1 MKLLIIGAP
10 RSGTT
15 SLSRGIASQNYFL
28 KDEPY
33 NYDIG
38 PTKLDNK
45 YPLKE
50 LGEYKNIIVKTIG
63 YQLPKEKEGTTP
75 IDFGIEFSSHFDKTI
90 LLDRL
95 IWDSHYEA
103 YVNLFRKLRLGLD
116 IYSPWTFDSLTKKD
130 FQWAIENGVEEEL
143 KNRKKIIS
151 DLSENL
157 NIPITYYEHLYSE
170 DRIKVFEMI
179 NKWDLED
186 IDPFELL
193 DYLDPA
199 KKYRKENKDLI

>member
-1 MKLLIIGAP
+1 
-10 RSGTT
+10 
-15 SLSRGIASQNYFL
+15 
-28 KDEPY
+28 
-33 NYDIG
+33 
-38 PTKLDNK
+38 
-45 YPLKE
+45 
-50 LGEYKNIIVKTIG
+50 
-63 YQLPKEKEGTTP
+63 
-75 IDFGIEFSSHFDKTI
+75 
-90 LLDRL
+90 
-95 IWDSHYEA
+95 
-103 YVNLFRKLRLGLD
+103 LGLD